1 MTTLDAYSDLL
12 KMGRPIV
19 TTNEAVARLG
29 TSPSQTNYVLRTLE
43 EKGMARHL
51 RRGLWALRPDVD
63 RFVVVPYLTD
73 PYPAYISFWSALAR
87 HDMIQQIPRE
97 VSAASLD
104 RTRKIKTSIAAYSIH
119 HLASELF
126 DGYEGSEE
134 TGYMAVPEKAF
145 FDTVYIRA
153 ARGAMVYL
161 PELSLPRSFNQAL
174 VEQWTR
180 SVKTRRLRTMV
191 SRQIDTAMAKASDSD

>member
-104 RTRKIKTSIAAYSIH
+104 RARKIKTSIAAYSIH

-191 SRQIDTAMAKASDSD
+191 SRQIDTALAKASDSD